1 MRSADGRQAHL
12 EGSLIQYED
21 LETGGRLGH
30 AAVVA
35 ARRGLQQQQQQ
46 QWRPQQKRQRRG
58 EA

>member
-1 MRSADGRQAHL
+1 VRSADGRQAHL

-21 LETGGRLGH
+21 LEAGGRLGH

-46 QWRPQQKRQRRG
+46 QQWRPQ
-58 EA
+58 